1 MREIRIK
8 NGIENLAKLVS
19 EEYKVVFCLCEAEL
33 NLLKK
38 ESIRFDYDFQM
49 KMMFLIN
56 TKWGTSEV
64 ELVLQSTNHGYII
77 KTLSVCGFPIYRKP
91 TKLIC
96 DIWMITFKE
105 DE

>member
-19 EEYKVVFCLCEAEL
+19 EEYKVVFCLGEAEL
-33 NLLKK
+33 DLLKK

-49 KMMFLIN
+49 NMMFLMN
-56 TKWGTSEV
+56 TEWGTSEV
-64 ELVLQSTNHGYII
+64 NLVLQSTNHGYII

-96 DIWMITFKE
+96 DIWMITVE
-105 DE
+105 DNK